1 MYNNKSGFT
10 CLEENILILNN
21 LYHKNEWLQDIYLL
35 KVSIISLSQKK
46 KKTSIIIYF
55 CTFVTTSDLFF
66 GGVLIK

>member
-21 LYHKNEWLQDIYLL
+21 LYHKNEWLQDIDLL
-35 KVSIISLSQKK
+35 KVSIISLSQK